1 MKIAGGIASLIV
13 MIGSLALV
21 LITLSGQTR
30 TWGLWIAGISI
41 VAQIGAIIASAD
53 DDDDRVG

>member
-1 MKIAGGIASLIV
+1 MKIAGGVASLIV

-41 VAQIGAIIASAD
+41 VAQIGTIIASAD
-53 DDDDRVG
+53 DDDEKVG